1 LKRACPETGERALII
16 MAKAAR
22 VGHVKTRLAASLPAD
37 AVMDLYK
44 CLIEDTLDLAR
55 SVPTD
60 ALAIVCPVSDVA
72 DLASWLPAIEI
83 VGQKGEGLA
92 AGLVSA
98 FRIFIGRGY
107 RRVVALDGDSPQ
119 LPPDTLE
126 SAFRLL
132 EEADVVVGP
141 TTDGGYYLVG
151 STTVQ
156 AELFDTQGIGT
167 GRALD
172 SLMASARGLG
182 LRVALTETGYDVDE
196 PEDLAR
202 LAQELCLFPHRAP
215 RTASWLARQPEPR
228 GW

>member
-1 LKRACPETGERALII
+1 

-22 VGHVKTRLAASLPAD
+22 AGHVKTRLAASLPAD

-132 EEADVVVGP
+132 EGADVVVGP

-196 PEDLAR
+196 AEDLTR
-202 LAQELCLFPHRAP
+202 LARELRLFPHRAP
-215 RTASWLARQPEPR
+215 RTAAWLARRPELR

>member
-1 LKRACPETGERALII
+1 

-22 VGHVKTRLAASLPAD
+22 VGHVKTRRAASLPAD

-83 VGQKGEGLA
+83 VGQKSEGLA
-92 AGLVSA
+92 PGLGSA

-132 EEADVVVGP
+132 
-141 TTDGGYYLVG
+141 
-151 STTVQ
+151 
-156 AELFDTQGIGT
+156 
-167 GRALD
+167 
-172 SLMASARGLG
+172 
-182 LRVALTETGYDVDE
+182 
-196 PEDLAR
+196 
-202 LAQELCLFPHRAP
+202 
-215 RTASWLARQPEPR
+215 
-228 GW
+228 